1 MATSTTNYNLVK
13 PDYNESADIEV
24 INSNMDIIDEAL
36 NSLSNRISNTVS
48 DYWNNSTI
56 YEVGQYCIYDNKLWK
71 CLVQHSGQTPTE
83 GTYWTQTSID
93 KEFTELK
100 GDLGDL
106 IGYDEQFLFSNKYI
120 DGKVYISD
128 NTTMNTTSDCIY
140 PPFTIDGGKTYYYRH
155 LRGFFCFIK
164 DLVTNTVT
172 KLSDN
177 DNSELYGS
185 FTPNNNS
192 IVYIVNFLLNICLK
206 VW

>member
-24 INSNMDIIDEAL
+24 INSNMNIIDEAL

-100 GDLGDL
+100 
-106 IGYDEQFLFSNKYI
+106 EQQANGRGITFS
-120 DGKVYISD
+120 V
-128 NTTMNTTSDCIY
+128 TSA
-140 PPFTIDGGKTYYYRH
+140 G
-155 LRGFFCFIK
+155 
-164 DLVTNTVT
+164 
-172 KLSDN
+172 
-177 DNSELYGS
+177 
-185 FTPNNNS
+185 
-192 IVYIVNFLLNICLK
+192 LLNVSK
-206 VW
+206 ED

>member
-71 CLVQHSGQTPTE
+71 CLVQHSGQTPTN

-100 GDLGDL
+100 GDLVKHEEYFKTIAEPKDYTNLMDDIETKPGYINQETGEIIDVPNSKYYIATADYIPCTPTDTIHFYGGIPNEL
-106 IGYDEQFLFSNKYI
+106 IRWAIYNNDKSN
-120 DGKVYISD
+120 
-128 NTTMNTTSDCIY
+128 
-140 PPFTIDGGKTYYYRH
+140 
-155 LRGFFCFIK
+155 
-164 DLVTNTVT
+164 
-172 KLSDN
+172 
-177 DNSELYGS
+177 
-185 FTPNNNS
+185 
-192 IVYIVNFLLNICLK
+192 
-206 VW
+206 

>member
-100 GDLGDL
+100 EEKVNGRGITFSVTSAGL
-106 IGYDEQFLFSNKYI
+106 IN
-120 DGKVYISD
+120 ISKED
-128 NTTMNTTSDCIY
+128 
-140 PPFTIDGGKTYYYRH
+140 
-155 LRGFFCFIK
+155 
-164 DLVTNTVT
+164 
-172 KLSDN
+172 
-177 DNSELYGS
+177 
-185 FTPNNNS
+185 
-192 IVYIVNFLLNICLK
+192 
-206 VW
+206 

>member
-100 GDLGDL
+100 GDLTN
-106 IGYDEQFLFSNKYI
+106 ITE
-120 DGKVYISD
+120 
-128 NTTMNTTSDCIY
+128 
-140 PPFTIDGGKTYYYRH
+140 KTD
-155 LRGFFCFIK
+155 K
-164 DLVTNTVT
+164 W
-172 KLSDN
+172 
-177 DNSELYGS
+177 
-185 FTPNNNS
+185 NS
-192 IVYIVNFLLNICLK
+192 IDLTNMIVVCTCAIKYFYIR
-206 VW
+206 

>member
-71 CLVQHSGQTPTE
+71 CLVHHSGQTPTE

-93 KEFTELK
+93 DEITELNNSIK
-100 GDLGDL
+100 NTLNIQD
-106 IGYDEQFLFSNKYI
+106 
-120 DGKVYISD
+120 IS
-128 NTTMNTTSDCIY
+128 
-140 PPFTIDGGKTYYYRH
+140 
-155 LRGFFCFIK
+155 
-164 DLVTNTVT
+164 NTVT
-172 KLSDN
+172 KSEFVNILVLKKQGNHVFGYVRYKNIPPKTPLLSNLPKTLTLHFYSIFVYDTGIPAN
-177 DNSELYGS
+177 ASLWQSNNQVIAYGEQSTSEYSG
-185 FTPNNNS
+185 F
-192 IVYIVNFLLNICLK
+192 IDYICV
-206 VW
+206 

>member
-24 INSNMDIIDEAL
+24 INSNMNIIDEAL

-56 YEVGQYCIYDNKLWK
+56 YEVGQYCIYCNKLWK

-100 GDLGDL
+100 EEKANGRGITFSVTSAGL
-106 IGYDEQFLFSNKYI
+106 IN
-120 DGKVYISD
+120 ISKED
-128 NTTMNTTSDCIY
+128 
-140 PPFTIDGGKTYYYRH
+140 
-155 LRGFFCFIK
+155 
-164 DLVTNTVT
+164 
-172 KLSDN
+172 
-177 DNSELYGS
+177 
-185 FTPNNNS
+185 
-192 IVYIVNFLLNICLK
+192 
-206 VW
+206 